1 MDKADRRIAY
11 RSIPM
16 TADRMYWKHLEQ
28 IRRAEGELALAE
40 LRRRKPPRAR
50 LIEIGG
56 GSGWQA
62 QEFAAVGYDVA
73 SFDLASSQY
82 ASRRAYPVQD
92 YDGHHLPVE
101 SNCADI
107 VFSSN
112 VLEHIPHVQAFQT
125 ELLRVLKSDGIA
137 LHILPTPSWRLW
149 TSATHYP
156 WVAMKLAGRL
166 TGGKGAQP
174 SSGAGTVAEGPVQQ
188 HASLGRTIRNVLY
201 PARHGEIGNT
211 VTELYHF
218 SRHRWTRLFEATG
231 WRIDYYGTNGLA
243 YTGHCLAGGALGLPS
258 RRRMSR
264 VLGSSCHIFVL
275 RKA

>member
-1 MDKADRRIAY
+1 MNW
-11 RSIPM
+11 
-16 TADRMYWKHLEQ
+16 THLEQ

-50 LIEIGG
+50 LVEIGG

-62 QEFAAVGYDVA
+62 QEFASAGYDVT
-73 SFDLASSQY
+73 SFDLANSEY
-82 ASRRAYPVQD
+82 AGRRAYPVQD
-92 YDGHHLPVE
+92 YDGHRLPVDRAY
-101 SNCADI
+101 ADI

-112 VLEHIPHVQAFQT
+112 VLEHIAHVQAFQT
-125 ELLRVLKSDGIA
+125 ELLRVLKPDGIA
-137 LHILPTPSWRLW
+137 LHILPTSSWRLW

-156 WVAMKLAGRL
+156 WVAKKLADRVM
-166 TGGKGAQP
+166 GGKGAQP
-174 SSGAGTVAEGPVQQ
+174 SSDERAAVESPVQRN
-188 HASLGRTIRNVLY
+188 ASLGRVIRNALY

-211 VTELYHF
+211 VTELYYF

-231 WRIDYYGTNGLA
+231 WRIDHYGTNGLA
-243 YTGHCLAGGALGLPS
+243 YTGHSLAGGALGLSS

-264 VLGSSCHIFVL
+264 VLGSSCHVFVL